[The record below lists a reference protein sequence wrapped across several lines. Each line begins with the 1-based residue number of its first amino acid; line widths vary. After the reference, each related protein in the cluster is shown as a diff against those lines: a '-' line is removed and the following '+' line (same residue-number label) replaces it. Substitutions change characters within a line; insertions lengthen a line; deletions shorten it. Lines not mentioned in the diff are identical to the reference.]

1 MKQIIKKTFSLST
14 IYYTVAILAF
24 CFVMII
30 SHSGEDALSLD
41 PARLLYIYPFCL
53 SFALANA
60 ILKHANIHSIAKWL
74 LHFASTVIGA
84 YAFIILPAKFETSS
98 GNFMGLMIILAVYIA
113 GVLISLLFS
122 KRIKSAIREDAEI
135 KKNIRSK

>member
-24 CFVMII
+24 CFVMLI

-74 LHFASTVIGA
+74 LHFALTVIGA
-84 YAFIILPAKFETSS
+84 YAFIILPAKLETSS
-98 GNFMGLMIILAVYIA
+98 GNFMGLMIILAVYIV